1 MCLDICVLF
10 CWCERL
16 LALCLTLTQRLC
28 VLFFSLNGS
37 STGRRFWCVW
47 RDSCIRLSQI
57 RLRLTH
63 SQIRLWLTHSQIRLW
78 LTHSQ
83 IRLWLTHSQIRLTHS
98 LIRLT
103 HSQIRLTHS
112 LIRLIRLA
120 HSLIRLTHS
129 LIRLTHS
136 PIRLTHS
143 QIRLRLT
150 HSPIRLTHSQIRLTH
165 SRLRLTHSRIRRTLS
180 LRLMAC
186 GCGLSRCGSSRA
198 SLTHTHTRSRSWF
211 SWTITSTTRAWDT
224 RSSSWPGS
232 VCAVCVSL
240 RAVSCTHSFKRWCS
254 DGVCSGGQ
262 TVWVSVRCFSSV
274 RCTCVSRGT
283 GADLSRFLMMYC
295 CRCVSEWSLRTRS
308 GTPGSSRAWLWTA
321 QTASQTDT
329 CRSNTHKYIRLSRSD
344 VVFSAAQIMFDIFC

>member
-37 STGRRFWCVW
+37 STGRRLWCVW
-47 RDSCIRLSQI
+47 RDSCIRLSRI

-63 SQIRLWLTHSQIRLW
+63 SQIRLTHSPIRLTHSPIR
-78 LTHSQ
+78 
-83 IRLWLTHSQIRLTHS
+83 LTHSQIRLTHS

-112 LIRLIRLA
+112 LIRL
-120 HSLIRLTHS
+120 
-129 LIRLTHS
+129 THS

-150 HSPIRLTHSQIRLTH
+150 HSW
-165 SRLRLTHSRIRRTLS
+165 IRRTLS

-240 RAVSCTHSFKRWCS
+240 RAVSFFTQFKRWCS

-283 GADLSRFLMMYC
+283 GTDLSRFLMMYC